1 MQQTT
6 SIRFVAGH
14 VFRAATL
21 LAVMAMALPTSA
33 ASGVGDATARPADR
47 GEAAPSGTLQGVD
60 VAAAVQALDLQRF
73 ERLVAGDIDG
83 LAGLLADDYV
93 HTHTSGKVDNKETYL
108 APLHRG
114 ATKYLAFTPSDVSV
128 RVYGQTAVVVGRA
141 SMRAVSGGREQ
152 RVEMRFTNVWV
163 ERNGR
168 WQMVTCQATRLP

>member
-1 MQQTT
+1 M
-6 SIRFVAGH
+6 
-14 VFRAATL
+14 
-21 LAVMAMALPTSA
+21 
-33 ASGVGDATARPADR
+33 
-47 GEAAPSGTLQGVD
+47 
-60 VAAAVQALDLQRF
+60 AAAVQALDLQRF

-168 WQMVTCQATRLP
+168 WQMVTWQATRLP